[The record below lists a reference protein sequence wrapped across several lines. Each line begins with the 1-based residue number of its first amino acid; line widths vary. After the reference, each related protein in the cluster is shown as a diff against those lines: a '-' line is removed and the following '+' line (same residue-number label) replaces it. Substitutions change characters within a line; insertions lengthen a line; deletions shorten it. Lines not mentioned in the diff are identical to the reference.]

1 MGNISFLRQWP
12 TARLM
17 MLTALMAVAMPK
29 AVAQTEQGET
39 VVRTLSDNDQR
50 RYRYFYLEALLQQE
64 REHFAAAF
72 DLFRHALEINPNAP
86 EVHYELAGFYF
97 MLKQPE
103 KALACYEKAVALDP
117 TNNNY
122 LEYLGQM
129 LINRKDYA
137 RAITVYERL
146 YKGNKSRT
154 DILQLLYQLYGEGGQ
169 YDQML
174 DVIDRM
180 ERIEGVSAQTALTR
194 MQIYDM
200 QGESEKS
207 KRVLIDLVEK
217 NPYDSSYKL
226 MLGNWLL
233 QNGHTKEAYKVCQ
246 GVLAEEPHNV
256 SARMLLL
263 DYYQATH
270 RKEKRQTLL
279 RQLLRDK
286 DTPQESRYALILQAT
301 RQLKDENT
309 DQIMAIFDDA
319 LSVPQED
326 AGIYLVK
333 AMLMAFIA
341 RHWPWSQTTRWRKDC
356 SCRTW
361 RRRSGLAR
369 SSICARPRCNTPPT
383 TSSSATSKASL
394 CFSSRE
400 TTRPLPLSRRPS
412 NCAMR
417 SPIRA

>member
-29 AVAQTEQGET
+29 AMAQTEQGET
-39 VVRTLSDNDQR
+39 VVRTLSDNDQQ

-154 DILQLLYQLYGEGGQ
+154 DILQLLYQLYGEEGQ

-174 DVIDRM
+174 DVIDRI

-326 AGIYLVK
+326 AGIYLIKAMVMVRHDFPRDEVK
-333 AMLMAFIA
+333 AVYRQALAVEPDNEMA
-341 RHWPWSQTTRWRKDC
+341 Q
-356 SCRTW
+356 
-361 RRRSGLAR
+361 GL
-369 SSICARPRCNTPPT
+369 
-383 TSSSATSKASL
+383 L
-394 CFSSRE
+394 V
-400 TTRPLPLSRRPS
+400 
-412 NCAMR
+412 
-417 SPIRA
+417 

>member
-1 MGNISFLRQWP
+1 MGNISFLHQWP

-29 AVAQTEQGET
+29 AMAQTEQDET

-154 DILQLLYQLYGEGGQ
+154 DILQLLYQLQRQSIDRVVHLGEAGHRPYGGQ
-169 YDQML
+169 
-174 DVIDRM
+174 
-180 ERIEGVSAQTALTR
+180 GAQ
-194 MQIYDM
+194 Y
-200 QGESEKS
+200 
-207 KRVLIDLVEK
+207 LIDPAGPVIL
-217 NPYDSSYKL
+217 PCH
-226 MLGNWLL
+226 G
-233 QNGHTKEAYKVCQ
+233 
-246 GVLAEEPHNV
+246 
-256 SARMLLL
+256 
-263 DYYQATH
+263 
-270 RKEKRQTLL
+270 
-279 RQLLRDK
+279 
-286 DTPQESRYALILQAT
+286 TPPAA
-301 RQLKDENT
+301 D
-309 DQIMAIFDDA
+309 
-319 LSVPQED
+319 
-326 AGIYLVK
+326 
-333 AMLMAFIA
+333 
-341 RHWPWSQTTRWRKDC
+341 
-356 SCRTW
+356 
-361 RRRSGLAR
+361 RRRSAG
-369 SSICARPRCNTPPT
+369 SSPAERRNTPGGSGSPGRGAFWPG
-383 TSSSATSKASL
+383 SGSG
-394 CFSSRE
+394 SRC
-400 TTRPLPLSRRPS
+400 PPP
-412 NCAMR
+412 
-417 SPIRA
+417 